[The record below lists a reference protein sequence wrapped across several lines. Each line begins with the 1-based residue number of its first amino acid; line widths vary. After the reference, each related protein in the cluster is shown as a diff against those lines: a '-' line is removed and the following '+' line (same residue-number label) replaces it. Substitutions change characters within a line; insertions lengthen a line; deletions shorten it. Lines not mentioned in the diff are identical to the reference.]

1 MLYRDKGLPKR
12 LTDYFAENPDEELT
26 IEIAILKF
34 DAKPTAVATAISRL
48 CEAGI
53 LESVRVIRLPAKGRA
68 SHGDPM
74 AGPID
79 PDPFGRKP
87 SLADIQRA
95 TAVLDANPAP
105 KDGRMIE
112 PRVDAVGLHAYDLGE
127 T

>member
-53 LESVRVIRLPAKGRA
+53 LESVRVIRLPARGRA
-68 SHGDPM
+68 
-74 AGPID
+74 A
-79 PDPFGRKP
+79 P

-95 TAVLDANPAP
+95 TAVLDANPVP

-112 PRVDAVGLHAYDLGE
+112 PRVDAVGLHAYDMGE